1 MRPIVAA
8 ALVLAAGAAT
18 AIAADPSLTVGHNDE
33 YDAFV
38 ATGNGRPLY
47 AFAEDIQGGP
57 EHPAVSDCYDVCAE
71 MWPPMLAGEGEPA
84 VGAGLD
90 PDLLGT
96 TERRD
101 GSRQITYDGWP
112 LYRYFRD
119 ERPAFDTHGQSLHT
133 QGGSWYLLRPS
144 GEVIQGREL

>member
-8 ALVLAAGAAT
+8 ALVLAAGAAS
-18 AIAADPSLTVGHNDE
+18 AVAADPRLTVGGNEE

-38 ATGNGRPLY
+38 ATDTGRPLY

-57 EHPAVSDCYDVCAE
+57 ERPAVSDCYDACAA
-71 MWPPMLAGEGEPA
+71 MWPPLLAQEDEPR

-90 PDLLGT
+90 PKLIGT

-119 ERPAFDTHGQSLHT
+119 ERPTFDTHGQSLHT

-144 GEVIQGREL
+144 GEVIRGREF